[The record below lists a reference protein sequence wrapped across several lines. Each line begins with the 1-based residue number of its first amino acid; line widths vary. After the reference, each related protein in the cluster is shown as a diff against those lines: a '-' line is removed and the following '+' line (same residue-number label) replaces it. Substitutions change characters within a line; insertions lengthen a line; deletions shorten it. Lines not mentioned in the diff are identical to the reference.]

1 MVVVRVFSIWHFLK
15 GRKKKVEKV
24 NGSSV
29 ATHWLL
35 SACALYCWYGCIL
48 LGLMVRACMSLVH
61 STTTYSYYYA
71 SPLHAL
77 LSTTR
82 ILVDHLYCL
91 VFSSMVPTR
100 IASLASAPLLLML
113 ICTMLC
119 LCMMHYALFCCTKSR
134 VVMGA

>member
-1 MVVVRVFSIWHFLK
+1 MSIFYRAFFK
-15 GRKKKVEKV
+15 GREKKVEKV

-35 SACALYCWYGCIL
+35 SACALYCLYGCML

-82 ILVDHLYCL
+82 ILVDHLYYL
-91 VFSSMVPTR
+91 VFSSMVPMRT
-100 IASLASAPLLLML
+100 ASLASARLLVML
-113 ICTMLC
+113 VCTIVCIL
-119 LCMMHYALFCCTKSR
+119 A
-134 VVMGA
+134 